1 MPAVLERYQPIQ
13 AKQLRNEFANSRGL
27 QPVEAESFVP
37 TLAFEVKKI
46 RRSSEK
52 EALFLLPKTGFQVE
66 GQANLLLDNLRF
78 NVPIEKSFQQIEQD
92 IQAFKTEYL
101 VEGPVFPI
109 VLEKVKREGKTRIAG
124 KLYGDKLWLD
134 ATDAKERDGTVKESV
149 AKMEEILVNAQPGT
163 TVAMA
168 SPDGW
173 SGYEGIKYPDSQLY
187 AITVLPDG
195 KLRGFTLKSRMTLSQ
210 NEALLAKYGVLD
222 SQAPKDIDPKNRI
235 KQVVGSVVEF
245 SSKEKKSIED
255 IAQDIKQIMGQEVA
269 YVDSSKKE
277 RIFSEMM
284 QNLKNPEPLWT
295 LDETTKRLVDGL
307 KEYVSFR
314 VKNPDRQMKRDIEVA
329 MGYTVLQLMHAVR
342 PVERKSGMRIGVSY
356 SIDRRIQPIFNPQ
369 ETLEEMQKIAGCAGG
384 GNGDTTINS
393 ITPRNAVFSSEGKVG
408 DNCSC
413 GANLDNHYHCPGCDK
428 KYSDETDRSVEN
440 RTKTCKCGFE
450 FGC

>member
-1 MPAVLERYQPIQ
+1 MPAVAERYQPIQ
-13 AKQLRNEFANSRGL
+13 DKSFRNDFVNSRSL
-27 QPVEAESFVP
+27 RPVEAESFLP
-37 TLAFEVKKI
+37 PLALEVKKI
-46 RRSSEK
+46 RRDPGK
-52 EALFLLPKTGFQVE
+52 EVLFLLPKTGFQVE
-66 GQANLLLDNLRF
+66 GQANLLLENLKF
-78 NVPIEKSFQQIEQD
+78 GVPLEKSFQQIEQD

-109 VLEKVKREGKTRIAG
+109 VLEKVKREGKTRVAG

-134 ATDAKERDGTVKESV
+134 ATDSRERDGTVKKSV
-149 AKMEEILVNAQPGT
+149 AKMEEILTHASPGT

-173 SGYEGIKYPDSQLY
+173 SGYDGIKYPDSQFY

-195 KLRGFTLKSRMTLSQ
+195 KLRGFTLKSHMTLSQ
-210 NEALLAKYGVLD
+210 NEALLAKYGALD
-222 SQAPKDIDPKNRI
+222 PQTTKDTDPKNRI
-235 KQVVGSVVEF
+235 KRVVGSVVEF
-245 SSKEKKSIED
+245 SPKDKKSIEN
-255 IAQDIKQIMGQEVA
+255 IAQDIRHIMNQEVA

-277 RIFSEMM
+277 RTFSEMM

-307 KEYVSFR
+307 KEYVSYR

-342 PVERKSGMRIGVSY
+342 PAEMKNDMKFGVPNSV
-356 SIDRRIQPIFNPQ
+356 DREIQPVFNPKK
-369 ETLEEMQKIAGCAGG
+369 TLEEMQKIAGCAGG
-384 GNGDTTINS
+384 GAGDGTVNS
-393 ITPRNAVFSSEGKVG
+393 ITPRNAVFSTEGKLG

-428 KYSDETDRSVEN
+428 KYADETNKSAEN
-440 RTKTCKCGFE
+440 RTKACKCGFE